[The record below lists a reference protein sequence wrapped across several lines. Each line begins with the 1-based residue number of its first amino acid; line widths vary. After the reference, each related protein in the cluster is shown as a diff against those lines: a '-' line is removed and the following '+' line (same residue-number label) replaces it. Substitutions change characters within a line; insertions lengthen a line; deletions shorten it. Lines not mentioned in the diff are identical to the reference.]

1 MKAENS
7 SFSIKKTMKLLNGLF
22 ILITIFSLSS
32 CKKTAGEGG
41 TSSIKGTIVVE
52 DWNKS
57 FTIKNGEYPGFDED
71 VYIIYGDDVSYGER
85 TKANNKGEFEFKYL
99 RKGKYKIY
107 VYSEDKTLQAVS
119 GSISVEKETEISKN
133 KTTIT
138 LDEIRIYK

>member
-1 MKAENS
+1 MKAKNS
-7 SFSIKKTMKLLNGLF
+7 SFSIKNTVKFLF
-22 ILITIFSLSS
+22 GIMVLVTIISS

-41 TSSIKGTIVVE
+41 TSSIKGSIVVE

-71 VYIIYGDDVSYGER
+71 VYIIYGDDVNYGER
-85 TKANNKGEFEFKYL
+85 TRANNQGEFEFKYL

-119 GSISVEKETEISKN
+119 GTISIEKTAEISKN
-133 KTTIT
+133 KSTVT
-138 LDEIRIYK
+138 LDEFRIYK